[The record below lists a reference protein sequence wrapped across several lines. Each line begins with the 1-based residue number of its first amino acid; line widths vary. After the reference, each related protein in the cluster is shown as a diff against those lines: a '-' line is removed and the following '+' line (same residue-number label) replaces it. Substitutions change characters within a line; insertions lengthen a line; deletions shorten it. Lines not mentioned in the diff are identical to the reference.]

1 MLRRSLSYIVFG
13 DREDV
18 TLNNVWSR
26 AQWFVLFLLFFMVGT
41 LGVVKDDVGVR
52 ATADQSY
59 QQLQVFADVIEKVE
73 QNYVEEVDM
82 ELLIYGAIDGM
93 LKTLDAHS
101 SFLKPDLYKELQVE
115 TKGSFGGLGI
125 EITIRDGILTI
136 VSPIEDTPAF
146 RAGLEAGDR
155 IVKIEEEPTKDMTLF
170 EAVKKMRGKKG
181 TKINLTIFREGL
193 EEPFEVAIVRDV
205 IKIMSVKAKTVEDVF
220 GYVRITQFQE
230 NTGRELKKQLQRLES
245 EAGDEGLK
253 GLILDLR
260 NNPGG
265 LLDQAVLVADEFLE
279 GGKIVYTDGR
289 MKSQKM
295 EFFAHPQKEKHSY
308 PIICLVNGGS
318 ASASEIVAGALQD
331 HHRAVI
337 LGTPTFGKG
346 SVQTII
352 PMQDG
357 SGLKLTTAQY
367 YTPNGRVIQ
376 AKGIE
381 PDIEVSNR
389 VEDKGRPLRFL
400 RERDLDR
407 HLENN
412 GEGLEQ
418 EDAAPQEK
426 PPEPEADVEDKD
438 IQLTRALE
446 ILKSWDIFEQMQHQA
461 RAVAMEDASPVP

>member
-1 MLRRSLSYIVFG
+1 LIKLG
-13 DREDV
+13 
-18 TLNNVWSR
+18 SR
-26 AQWFVLFLLFFMVGT
+26 VQWQILILLFFLIGT
-41 LGVVKDDVGVR
+41 LGVVKDNVEVR
-52 ATADQSY
+52 AVPAESY
-59 QQLQVFADVIEKVE
+59 QQLQIFADVLEKVE
-73 QNYVEEVDM
+73 QNYVDEVDM
-82 ELLIYGAIDGM
+82 EALIYGAIDGM

-146 RAGLEAGDR
+146 RVGLEAGDR
-155 IVKIEEEPTKDMTLF
+155 IIKINEEPTKNLSLF
-170 EAVKKMRGKKG
+170 EAVKRMRGKKG
-181 TKINLTIFREGL
+181 TEITLTIFREDVD
-193 EEPFEVAIVRDV
+193 EPFEVTIIRDV
-205 IKIMSVKAKTVEDVF
+205 IKIQSIKAKVLDEEY
-220 GYVRITQFQE
+220 GYVRVTQFQE
-230 NTGRELKKQLQRLES
+230 NTGRELKKQLQRMES
-245 EAGDEGLK
+245 EIDGGMK
-253 GLILDLR
+253 GLILDMR

-279 GGKIVYTDGR
+279 SGKIVYTDGR

-295 EFFAHPQKEKHSY
+295 EFNAHPQQNKHSY

-367 YTPNGRVIQ
+367 YTPVGRVIQ

-381 PDIEVSNR
+381 PDILVYNR

-400 RERDLDR
+400 REKDLDR
-407 HLENN
+407 HLENHEGKPEEETEAPE
-412 GEGLEQ
+412 GESAKE
-418 EDAAPQEK
+418 EA
-426 PPEPEADVEDKD
+426 EPTD

-446 ILKSWDIFEQMQHQA
+446 ILKSWEIFQRIQQES
-461 RAVAMEDASPVP
+461 RAVALEDASPAP